1 MKRVVELA
9 FLSFALLALLS
20 CGDSMSTTGPGIE
33 ALSGDPGGE
42 SPTDPADDGSPAG
55 GDPQGESPSGDAA
68 TSSVTVLLTDD
79 PLDLE
84 HAWVD
89 IQRVYLQ
96 GGDANGR
103 LVLFEGPT
111 GWIDLLP
118 LADDVEEL
126 VESVEIPSGSFGQ
139 LRVVINGAAVETGDG
154 EIFAT
159 RGSDPPGEG
168 AVTGTIGCPSCSTSG
183 FKVLLQGR
191 DLSLLEP
198 TEIMVLD
205 FDVEESFVHQ
215 AGKSGRWM
223 LRPVIKLFG
232 DPAEAE

>member
-1 MKRVVELA
+1 
-9 FLSFALLALLS
+9 
-20 CGDSMSTTGPGIE
+20 MSTTGPGIE
-33 ALSGDPGGE
+33 ALSGGPGPGN
-42 SPTDPADDGSPAG
+42 PADGPGEGDST
-55 GDPQGESPSGDAA
+55 GDPEEESPSSDAA

-159 RGSDPPGEG
+159 RGSDPPGEEP
-168 AVTGTIGCPSCSTSG
+168 VTGTIGCPSCSTSG

-191 DLSLLEP
+191 DLSLLES